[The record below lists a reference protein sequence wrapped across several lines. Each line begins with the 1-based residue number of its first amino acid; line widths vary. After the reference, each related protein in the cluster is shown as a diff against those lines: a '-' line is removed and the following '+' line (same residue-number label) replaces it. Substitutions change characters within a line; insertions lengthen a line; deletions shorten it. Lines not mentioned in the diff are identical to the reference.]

1 MHEMRIQSLILANLQ
16 EHLKASGVP
25 WTALLTSC
33 FMENFVTRRVYQRQP
48 DGARTWSD
56 NLGSKPILAHAVA
69 DIGGSAAGAALLLL
83 LLKGSWVL
91 RELPCTAFSMHRLRH
106 QTCAKDR

>member
-1 MHEMRIQSLILANLQ
+1 M
-16 EHLKASGVP
+16 P

-33 FMENFVTRRVYQRQP
+33 FMENFVTRRMYQRQA

-69 DIGGSAAGAALLLL
+69 DIGGSAAGAPLLLL
-83 LLKGSWVL
+83 PTEGRVFAPTHALIRR
-91 RELPCTAFSMHRLRH
+91 RE
-106 QTCAKDR
+106 

>member
-1 MHEMRIQSLILANLQ
+1 MICISSHCFTAIFQ

-33 FMENFVTRRVYQRQP
+33 FMENFVTRRMYQRQP

-56 NLGSKPILAHAVA
+56 NLGSKPILVHAVA
-69 DIGGSAAGAALLLL
+69 DIGGSAAGAALLLPL
-83 LLKGSWVL
+83 LEMQLGMARAPLHS
-91 RELPCTAFSMHRLRH
+91 FSH
-106 QTCAKDR
+106 A

>member
-1 MHEMRIQSLILANLQ
+1 MDRAADQLLHGDHCDAAHVPASDLNLMPNILPVFQ
-16 EHLKASGVP
+16 EHLKASKVP

-33 FMENFVTRRVYQRQP
+33 FMENFVTRRMYQRRA

-69 DIGGSAAGAALLLL
+69 DIGGSAAGAQ
-83 LLKGSWVL
+83 
-91 RELPCTAFSMHRLRH
+91 RRC
-106 QTCAKDR
+106 

>member
-1 MHEMRIQSLILANLQ
+1 MRCAHTHLFPANMQ

-33 FMENFVTRRVYQRQP
+33 FMENFVTRRMYQRQA

-69 DIGGSAAGAALLLL
+69 DIGGSAAGAPLVLLL
-83 LLKGSWVL
+83 
-91 RELPCTAFSMHRLRH
+91 PCGKQDYLHGLVR
-106 QTCAKDR
+106 